1 MVRFRGARRLRSLR
15 LVSTMPSGTRG
26 RCQSA
31 TRAGLAFV
39 LAGALGALG
48 GFAPAATA
56 APTTVSCGST
66 IAAAGRYVLA
76 ADCRG
81 LGIEITAS
89 DVTLRLNGH
98 SMTGTGSG
106 TGSGS
111 GVFVFDDAG
120 PLSGLTIKGPGRVA
134 GYDAGVQLGVGD
146 GGVSGS
152 RVSGVTVTRNT
163 DGILLDGGS
172 GNTIT
177 NNTANKNVDDGI
189 DLFQATANMVRGN
202 TANNNNHN
210 GIALGGGSA
219 NAITN
224 NTTNNNNSDGI
235 AVASGATSNT
245 VSGNTANNNPLDDL
259 LDANPGC
266 DSNSWTGNTFKTAS
280 QTCIQ

>member
-1 MVRFRGARRLRSLR
+1 MVRTREARRLGSWP
-15 LVSTMPSGTRG
+15 LVSTMPSGTQG

-31 TRAGLAFV
+31 TRAGLASV
-39 LAGALGALG
+39 LAAVLAALG
-48 GFAPAATA
+48 GLAPAATA
-56 APTTVSCGST
+56 APMTVSCGST
-66 IAAAGRYVLA
+66 ITAAGRYVLSG
-76 ADCRG
+76 DCRG
-81 LGIEITAS
+81 LGIEITTS
-89 DVTLRLNGH
+89 DVTLKLDGH

-120 PLSGLTIKGPGRVA
+120 PLTGVRIKGPGRVA

-146 GGVSGS
+146 GGVRAS

-163 DGILLDGGS
+163 DGILLDGAS
-172 GNTIT
+172 ANTIT

-189 DLFQATANMVRGN
+189 DLFQATANIVRRN
-202 TANNNNHN
+202 TANNNHHD

-224 NTTNNNNSDGI
+224 NNSGDGI
-235 AVASGATSNT
+235 ALASGATDNALSR
-245 VSGNTANNNPLDDL
+245 NTANNNPFDDL

-266 DSNSWTGNTFKTAS
+266 DSNSWTRNTFKTAN
-280 QTCIQ
+280 QTCIR